1 MDGRKP
7 SLECGGK
14 RSATPLFHPQRAV
27 SSVGCHRTPKR
38 CNAAFTLIEL
48 LVVLA
53 IITIM
58 IGVAVA
64 TLSGAGTPKQQLRR
78 EASGLTGLF
87 KDARLAAMER
97 KLKVD
102 VYVEPAARMV
112 CAVESGYARK
122 LLVENPAFFSDGT
135 GWVDFEPETN
145 RFFRVTKFPE
155 EIGIEAFT
163 LNDIDP
169 ETTDEEPLFGSA
181 VKRGDTIE
189 PFESS
194 RPVFSFTHLG
204 GASGGGISV
213 VRDEIR
219 IDIACDL
226 LTGLPGIVRRR
237 AEQ

>member
-58 IGVAVA
+58 ISVAVA
-64 TLSGAGTPKQQLRR
+64 TLSGVGTPKQQLRR
-78 EASGLTGLF
+78 EAGGLTGLF
-87 KDARLAAMER
+87 KEARLAAMER

-102 VYVEPAARMV
+102 VYVEQAARMV

-122 LLVENPAFFSDGT
+122 LLAGNPEFFSDGT

-163 LNDIDP
+163 LNDIEP
-169 ETTDEEPLFGSA
+169 EKDGEEPLFEPA
-181 VKRGDTIE
+181 VEKDVVVE
-189 PFESS
+189 PSESS

-226 LTGLPGIVRRR
+226 LTGLPEIVRRR